1 MMDSPPFWDCPDCDA
16 ELDWI
21 GPEKTTV
28 CERCGAEWK
37 YGEDLESLD
46 RVQDGDPIY
55 WDR

>member
-1 MMDSPPFWDCPDCDA
+1 MNSPPFWDCPDCDA

-21 GPEKTTV
+21 GPEKTTL
-28 CERCGAEWK
+28 CEQCGAEWK
-37 YGEDLESLD
+37 YGEDVESFE